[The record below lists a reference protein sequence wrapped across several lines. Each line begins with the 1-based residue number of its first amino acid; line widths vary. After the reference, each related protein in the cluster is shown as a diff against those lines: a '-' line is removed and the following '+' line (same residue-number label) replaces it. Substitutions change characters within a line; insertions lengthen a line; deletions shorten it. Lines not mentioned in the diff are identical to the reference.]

1 MKIQNNILKVHED
14 DNVAVS
20 IIEEGLKKG
29 EILDKDIT
37 LLDDIPFGHKI
48 ALTDLKK
55 NDPIIRY
62 GTIIGYAADDINIGQ
77 WVSEQLTQLVEP
89 IELDKLPMA
98 TKKNIISRNANK
110 KYTFM
115 GYKNED
121 GTVGTKNILGILPTV
136 QCVAGTAN
144 KVVAH
149 LKQEYLPKYPNVDDI
164 VALNH
169 TYGCGVAINA
179 PAAIV
184 PIRTL
189 SNLAMNPNLGG
200 EVILLSLGCEKL
212 QAEMI
217 VPPFIESQENWR
229 KESYA
234 YLQDPDYVGYENIFN
249 HLIEMAVK
257 KLEKLNQRSREE
269 CTLADL
275 RLGMQCGGSDAFS
288 GMTANPVLGYAA
300 DIIVAEGGMVMF
312 SEVTE
317 VRDAI
322 NQLTERAA
330 DESVAQALIKEMQD
344 YDDYLAAGQ
353 VDRSSN
359 TTPGNKKGGLNNI
372 TEKALGSIAKSGTS
386 IITDVLSPGE
396 RIKKNGLVFHATPAS
411 DFICGTLQMAS
422 GINMQVFTTGR
433 GTPYNLALVPV
444 VKISSNSKLYKQW
457 FDIIDFDAGIVVSE
471 QKTIADVA
479 HAFLEF
485 ILKIA
490 SGEQPTNA
498 DRLGLVNDLALF
510 NPAPVT

>member
-1 MKIQNNILKVHED
+1 MKIQNNILKMHNE
-14 DNVAVS
+14 DNVAVC
-20 IIEEGLKKG
+20 IIEEGLNKG
-29 EILDKDIT
+29 DILDNGII

-48 ALTDLKK
+48 AFFNFKK
-55 NDPIIRY
+55 GDAIIRY
-62 GTIIGYAADDINIGQ
+62 GTIIGYASDDIKKGQ
-77 WVSEQLTQLVEP
+77 WVSEQRTQLVPP

-98 TKKNIISRNANK
+98 TKKNRIVRKAQKEYI
-110 KYTFM
+110 FM
-115 GYKNED
+115 GYKNDD
-121 GTVGTKNILGILPTV
+121 GTVGTRNILGILPTV
-136 QCVAGTAN
+136 QCVAGMAN
-144 KVVAH
+144 TLIAH
-149 LKQEYLPKYPNVDDI
+149 LKQEYLPRYPNIDDI

-189 SNLAMNPNLGG
+189 RNLAMNPNLGN

-217 VPPFIESQENWR
+217 VPPFIEKQEDW
-229 KESYA
+229 KDESYA
-234 YLQDPDYVGYENIFN
+234 YLQDPDYAGYENIFN
-249 HLIEMAVK
+249 HLVDIAVK
-257 KLEKLNQRSREE
+257 KLEKLNKRVREV
-269 CTLADL
+269 CTLGDL

-330 DESVAQALIKEMQD
+330 DENIAKALIKEMQD

-386 IITDVLSPGE
+386 MISDVLSPGE

-444 VKISSNSKLYKQW
+444 VKVSSNSRLYKQW
-457 FDIIDFDAGIVVSE
+457 FDIIDFNAGTVVSE
-471 QKTIADVA
+471 QKKIDDVA
-479 HAFLEF
+479 HEFLEF

-498 DRLGLVNDLALF
+498 DRLGLINDLALF